1 MPTAAHE
8 TLVALLGQRPDLLDR
23 LLRTLG
29 HAGLP
34 GDVVPADSALRIAN
48 PLEVRPD
55 LVLVAEGE
63 RGPWTIVEVQLQRDE
78 DKRRR
83 WLAAAGVLLDARG
96 AMGDLV
102 VITNDASVARWAAEV
117 ARVQGPGGTKLYLDP
132 VVVAL
137 TQREA
142 EVLLAAHTPELA
154 VIAAWAVHD
163 QHGRGA
169 QQVVRAVVAEIEAA
183 ADPQLRDA
191 LSRAMISMLGE
202 SLLDVIREMMM
213 DRLVIPESPGFKAL
227 RREFEAL
234 GEVRGE
240 ANALCVMLEAR
251 GWSIDDATRARI
263 TACDDVVQIRQW
275 IARAVKATSL
285 DEVFLRREHAE

>member
-1 MPTAAHE
+1 MPTPAHE
-8 TLVALLGQRPDLLDR
+8 TLVALLSQRPDLLDR

-29 HAGLP
+29 FAGLP
-34 GDVVPADSALRIAN
+34 GEVVAADSALRIAN

-63 RGPWTIVEVQLQRDE
+63 RGPWTIVEVQLRRDD

-96 AMGDLV
+96 AMGDVV

-117 ARVQGPGGTKLYLDP
+117 ARTHGPGGTKLSLEP

-142 EVLLAAHTPELA
+142 EVLLATHTPELA
-154 VIAAWAVHD
+154 VLAAWAVHD
-163 QHGRGA
+163 QQGRAA
-169 QQVVRAVVAEIEAA
+169 QQVVRAVVTEIEAA
-183 ADPQLRDA
+183 TDPQLRDA

-227 RREFEAL
+227 RREFEA
-234 GEVRGE
+234 RGE
-240 ANALCVMLEAR
+240 ARGEAR
-251 GWSIDDATRARI
+251 ALLTLLRVRGLPISDAARARI
-263 TACDDVVQIRQW
+263 EGCDDAELLNRWV
-275 IARAVKATSL
+275 ARAATAASV
-285 DEVFLRREHAE
+285 DEVFETQGDAE